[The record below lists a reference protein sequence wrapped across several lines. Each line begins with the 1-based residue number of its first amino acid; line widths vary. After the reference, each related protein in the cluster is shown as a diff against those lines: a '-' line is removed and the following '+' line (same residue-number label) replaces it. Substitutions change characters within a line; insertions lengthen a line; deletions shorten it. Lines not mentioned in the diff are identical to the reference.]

1 MAPRKPP
8 KNLLANRTASVAIT
22 RNGLAIEI
30 TGVAATDAGVV
41 AKSLLDAMR
50 DLVKAG
56 YDELLPDGGSM
67 HSTPIDQAEEAD
79 DPDYIVAPE
88 ARSTPPKLGFHQ

>member
-1 MAPRKPP
+1 MVKRPT
-8 KNLLANRTASVAIT
+8 KNLLANRTASVSIV

-30 TGVAATDAGVV
+30 TGVAAPDATIV

-50 DLVKAG
+50 ELVIAG

-67 HSTPIDQAEEAD
+67 HSTPIDQSEEAD

-88 ARSTPPKLGFHQ
+88 ARTKPPKLGFHQ